1 MIPNQWYPIF
11 DSGRLR
17 RGRPTGVTRLGRE
30 LVLWRRADGSVAA
43 LPDRCPHRAA
53 RLSRG
58 RIRDDQIACP
68 YHGFRFDGGGR
79 CVLVPANGADAPI
92 LDSLH
97 AEPVPVRE
105 GHGLVWLW
113 HGEPSAAAPEL
124 PWFGPDVAEERVS
137 ATLERQV
144 SVHYLRVMEN
154 ATDVHHFPFVH
165 KTLMP
170 GLGARVIDFEA
181 SQRGREIAV
190 RGALVRDGP
199 RPGRRWPFEVHL
211 RLPTLI
217 YFDVFPGL
225 RFLLSATPIDAE
237 RTWLWGRY
245 SQRWVPAA
253 LGGRQLVRVFGE
265 IDFQVTFLRQD
276 LPTLRSQLVDD
287 PGDISGYHLIE
298 ADRGVALFFALRH
311 RLLRDAAGSGIAAA

>member
-1 MIPNQWYPIF
+1 MIPNQWYPIL

-58 RIRDDQIACP
+58 RICDDQIACP
-68 YHGFRFDGGGR
+68 YHGFRFDGRGR
-79 CVLVPANGADAPI
+79 CVLVPANGADAPVP
-92 LDSLH
+92 DSLH

-105 GHGLVWLW
+105 GRGLVWLW

-124 PWFGPDVAEERVS
+124 PWFGPDVAEEGVA
-137 ATLERQV
+137 ATVERQLEV
-144 SVHYLRVMEN
+144 PYLRVMEN

-165 KTLMP
+165 KTLVP
-170 GLGARVIDFEA
+170 GIGSRVVDFEA
-181 SQRGREIAV
+181 SQRDHEIAV

-211 RLPTLI
+211 RIPTLVF
-217 YFDVFPGL
+217 FDVFPGL
-225 RFLLSATPIDAE
+225 RFVLSATPIDAE

-245 SQRWVPAA
+245 SQSWLPAA
-253 LGGRQLVRVFGE
+253 LGGRLLVRAFGE
-265 IDFQVTFLRQD
+265 IDFQVTFIRQD
-276 LPTLRSQLVDD
+276 LPTLQSQLVDD
-287 PGDISGYHLIE
+287 PGDISGYNLIE
-298 ADRGVALFFALRH
+298 ADRGVALFFSLRH